1 MELFFYNTNFLVCS
15 IYPSQSA
22 THSITRIFFD
32 FCWKLEHGN
41 GNRKSVDRSSFFSK
55 DVRRETC
62 VVPSCRAA
70 GRRAASASPSKY
82 RVSSPVR
89 SFRTGTCMYKCSY
102 FCTSKYYF
110 HINLHLR

>member
-70 GRRAASASPSKY
+70 GRRPPG
-82 RVSSPVR
+82 RIRIPIEVSSIE
-89 SFRTGTCMYKCSY
+89 SGS
-102 FCTSKYYF
+102 
-110 HINLHLR
+110 